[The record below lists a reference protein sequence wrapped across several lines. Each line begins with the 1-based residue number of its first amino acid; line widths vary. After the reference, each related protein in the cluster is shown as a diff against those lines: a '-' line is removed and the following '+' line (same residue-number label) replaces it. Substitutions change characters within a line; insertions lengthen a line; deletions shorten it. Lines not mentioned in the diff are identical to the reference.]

1 MEYTD
6 WQPTMTI
13 QSPVYL
19 DANVL
24 VGTIV
29 SNHPLYQSCV
39 KLTAAILIA
48 KVSVVIS
55 VLALDE
61 AMWAIAKLAYCQLTN
76 NPSKTHWNPKI
87 YEKWCDQIFESYGSW
102 ITAVC
107 EMVKDWENAGVNIDF
122 APGIDSEYR
131 DVITKAPDYMRQFRL
146 TPADAFH
153 LAIAEKR
160 AKTFIT
166 ADLDFS
172 KLQQNLPSG
181 DLTIIHLPK
190 PLRQL

>member
-48 KVSVVIS
+48 KVKVVIS

-61 AMWAIAKLAYCQLTN
+61 AIWAIAKLAYCQLTN

-102 ITAVC
+102 ITSVC

-122 APGIDSEYR
+122 APSIDSEYR
-131 DVITKAPDYMRQFRL
+131 DVINKAPDYMRQFKL

-153 LAIAEKR
+153 LAIAEKK

-181 DLTIIHLPK
+181 NLTIIHLPK
-190 PLRQL
+190 QLRQL